1 MRKCSLCKK
10 AERPRIAQPFFFFKK
25 TTRLHNAVG
34 LITDKAGHL
43 LSLSSEMA
51 LNHHPPDTSET
62 VLLNA
67 IIECVSFYDA
77 GYYIP
82 LSQ

>member
-10 AERPRIAQPFFFFKK
+10 SRKAAHSAAFLFCKK

-43 LSLSSEMA
+43 LSLSSETV
-51 LNHHPPDTSET
+51 LNHHPPDMPET
-62 VLLNA
+62 VLLNTV
-67 IIECVSFYDA
+67 ICRVPFDDTGYNISF
-77 GYYIP
+77 P
-82 LSQ
+82 

>member
-10 AERPRIAQPFFFFKK
+10 AERPRIAQPFFFLQK

-43 LSLSSEMA
+43 LSLSSETV
-51 LNHHPPDTSET
+51 LNHHPPDMPET
-62 VLLNA
+62 VLLNTV
-67 IIECVSFYDA
+67 ICRVPFDDTGYNISF
-77 GYYIP
+77 P
-82 LSQ
+82 